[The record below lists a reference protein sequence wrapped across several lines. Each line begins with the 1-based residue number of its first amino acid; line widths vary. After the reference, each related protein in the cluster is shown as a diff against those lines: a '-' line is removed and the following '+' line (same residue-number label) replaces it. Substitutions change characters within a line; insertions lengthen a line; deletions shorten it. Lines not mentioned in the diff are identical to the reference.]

1 MMNEANKMTRDR
13 DAFVFYSA
21 MVIAVL
27 SLFIG
32 HDVAPDTT
40 AAAMSPAAQ
49 TGPARDSAVQQQ
61 VLGGGQS
68 LVLAVSHK
76 SN

>member
-32 HDVAPDTT
+32 HDVAPDTM
-40 AAAMSPAAQ
+40 APAMSPAAQ

>member
-21 MVIAVL
+21 MLIAVL

-40 AAAMSPAAQ
+40 ASSASPAAQ
-49 TGPARDSAVQQQ
+49 AVPARDTAAQQQ
-61 VLGGGQS
+61 VRDSGKP
-68 LVLAVSHK
+68 LVLLVSHK
-76 SN
+76 TR

>member
-1 MMNEANKMTRDR
+1 MTRDR

-21 MVIAVL
+21 MLIAVL

-40 AAAMSPAAQ
+40 ASAASPAAQ
-49 TGPARDSAVQQQ
+49 AVPVRDTAAQKQVRDS
-61 VLGGGQS
+61 GQP
-68 LVLAVSHK
+68 LVLLVSHK
-76 SN
+76 TR

>member
-1 MMNEANKMTRDR
+1 MSEASKMTRDR

-21 MVIAVL
+21 LVIAVL

-32 HDVAPDTT
+32 HEVAPDIPAST
-40 AAAMSPAAQ
+40 ASPAAQ
-49 TGPARDSAVQQQ
+49 AVPARDSATQQQ
-61 VLGGGQS
+61 VQGSSQS

-76 SN
+76 AW